1 MKKHFK
7 FFSKL
12 YFALGLIL
20 SIILIGTFGFMIVE
34 GWRLLDSLYMTIV
47 TVSTVGFA
55 EVHELSDA
63 GKMFTAFLI
72 VTSFGTFTY
81 AVSAVTTYII
91 GGEYVRYYKEL
102 KNMKNLEKL
111 SGHTIV
117 CGYGRVGKQAAHDLR
132 FYKKNYVIIERDA
145 DIALSEDDDENIFN
159 EVFVKGEATDDKILV
174 RAGVKKATA
183 LITALPK
190 DADNLFVVLS
200 ARELNPKLKI
210 ISRASSYST
219 MRKLRIAGADN
230 VIMPDTVGGAHMA
243 SLVVN
248 PDVMEF
254 LDLIQVSGKAS
265 VNLEEINFQQ
275 LPEDLQF
282 CTIEN
287 LKVKAMAGCNVIGI
301 KLPTGEYII
310 NPPDET
316 KVTPGSKLF
325 VLGNPEQIRM
335 LNQKFGI
342 QEYI

>member
-1 MKKHFK
+1 MRKHFK

-12 YFALGLIL
+12 YYALGLIL
-20 SIILIGTFGFMIVE
+20 AIILIGTFGFMFVE

-47 TVSTVGFA
+47 TVSTVGFG

-91 GGEYVRYYKEL
+91 GGEYVKYFKEL

-132 FYKKNYVIIERDA
+132 FYKKEYVIIERDD
-145 DIALSEDDDENIFN
+145 DIALAEDDENNVYN
-159 EVFVKGEATDDKILV
+159 EVFVKGEATEDNILI
-174 RAGVKKATA
+174 RAGLKKAAA
-183 LITALPK
+183 LITALHK

-200 ARELNPKLKI
+200 ARELNPNLTI
-210 ISRASSYST
+210 ISRASSYSS
-219 MRKLRIAGADN
+219 MRKLRIAGANN
-230 VIMPDTVGGAHMA
+230 VIMPDTIGGAHMA

-254 LDLIQVSGKAS
+254 LDLIQVSGKAT

-275 LPEDLQF
+275 LPEHLKN
-282 CTIEN
+282 CTITDF
-287 LKVKAMAGCNVIGI
+287 KQRAMAGCNVIGLKNI
-301 KLPTGEYII
+301 KGEYII
-310 NPPDET
+310 NPQDNT
-316 KVTPGSKLF
+316 HINPGSKLF
-325 VLGNPEQIRM
+325 VLGNPEQIRL
-335 LNQKFGI
+335 LNEKFKI
-342 QEYI
+342 

>member
-1 MKKHFK
+1 MRKHFK

-132 FYKKNYVIIERDA
+132 FYKKKN
-145 DIALSEDDDENIFN
+145 
-159 EVFVKGEATDDKILV
+159 
-174 RAGVKKATA
+174 
-183 LITALPK
+183 
-190 DADNLFVVLS
+190 
-200 ARELNPKLKI
+200 
-210 ISRASSYST
+210 
-219 MRKLRIAGADN
+219 M
-230 VIMPDTVGGAHMA
+230 
-243 SLVVN
+243 
-248 PDVMEF
+248 
-254 LDLIQVSGKAS
+254 
-265 VNLEEINFQQ
+265 
-275 LPEDLQF
+275 
-282 CTIEN
+282 
-287 LKVKAMAGCNVIGI
+287 
-301 KLPTGEYII
+301 
-310 NPPDET
+310 
-316 KVTPGSKLF
+316 
-325 VLGNPEQIRM
+325 
-335 LNQKFGI
+335 
-342 QEYI
+342 

>member
-1 MKKHFK
+1 MRKHFK

-12 YFALGLIL
+12 YYALGLIMA
-20 SIILIGTFGFMIVE
+20 IILIGTFGFMIVE
-34 GWRLLDSLYMTIV
+34 DWRLLDSLYMTIV
-47 TVSTVGFA
+47 TVSTVGFG

-91 GGEYVRYYKEL
+91 GGEYVKYYKEL

-132 FYKKNYVIIERDA
+132 FYKKEYVIVERDS
-145 DIALSEDDDENIFN
+145 DIALGENDENNEFN
-159 EVFVKGEATDDKILV
+159 EVFVKGEATEDNILI
-174 RAGVKKATA
+174 RAGLKKATA

-200 ARELNPKLKI
+200 ARELNPNLKI
-210 ISRASSYST
+210 ISRASSYSS
-219 MRKLRIAGADN
+219 MRKLRIAGANN

-254 LDLIQVSGKAS
+254 LDLIQVSGKAT

-275 LPEDLQF
+275 LPENLKY
-282 CTIEN
+282 CTIQD
-287 LKVKAMAGCNVIGI
+287 LKQKAMAGCNVIGL
-301 KLPTGEYII
+301 KNKDGEYII
-310 NPPDET
+310 NPPDDT
-316 KVTPGSKLF
+316 PITPGSKLF
-325 VLGNPEQIRM
+325 VLGNPEQIRL
-335 LNQKFGI
+335 LNEKFGI
-342 QEYI
+342 

>member
-1 MKKHFK
+1 MGKHFK
-7 FFSKL
+7 FFKKL

-20 SIILIGTFGFMIVE
+20 AIILIGTFGFVLVE
-34 GWRLLDSLYMTIV
+34 GWSLLDSLYMTIV
-47 TVSTVGFA
+47 TVSTVGFR
-55 EVHELSDA
+55 EVHELSEG

-91 GGEYVRYYKEL
+91 GGEYVKYYKEL

-132 FYKKNYVIIERDA
+132 FYKKNYVIVERDA
-145 DIALSEDDDENIFN
+145 QIAIGEDDENNEFN
-159 EVFVKGEATDDKILV
+159 EVFVKGEATDDNILI
-174 RAGVKKATA
+174 RAGLKKADA

-210 ISRASSYST
+210 ISRASSYSS

-254 LDLIQVSGKAS
+254 LDLIQVSGKAT

-275 LPEDLQF
+275 LPENLKY
-282 CTIEN
+282 CTIN
-287 LKVKAMAGCNVIGI
+287 DLKQKAMVGCNVIGL
-301 KLPTGEYII
+301 KSKEGEYVI
-310 NPPDET
+310 NPSNDT
-316 KVTPGSKLF
+316 KIIPGSKLF
-325 VLGNPEQIRM
+325 VLGNPEQIRL

-342 QEYI
+342 